1 MSHIQS
7 RSVVRLSGGRSE
19 IDEANPMLRRVQ
31 ESKMSIFKKS
41 EMKSQTRSVL
51 RPLTTTETN
60 AVGGG
65 AKRVCQAGTHYYAG
79 QCVKNSK

>member
-1 MSHIQS
+1 M
-7 RSVVRLSGGRSE
+7 
-19 IDEANPMLRRVQ
+19 N
-31 ESKMSIFKKS
+31 IFKKS
-41 EMKSQTRSVL
+41 ETKQQTRSTL

-79 QCVKNSK
+79 QCVKNGK